1 MRIFYIYFMRCC
13 RIVICGKAVIAKLWS
28 GYYRCIQFT
37 SMHYVSSRLMGF
49 PSNCANCEADPSLC
63 FLYDYNVLVADD
75 VVISR
80 CCFMR
85 KQETWLSNMHKSNM
99 HKSNMHLS
107 NQLANHKRFVFPN
120 YGNYTLWK
128 YSLTSEYL
136 REIIKNYQKITLK
149 FFVFILH
156 ILLTNNSEN
165 KKIVIR
171 NDM

>member
-49 PSNCANCEADPSLC
+49 PSNCAYCEADPSLLC

-85 KQETWLSNMHKSNM
+85 KQETWLSNVY
-99 HKSNMHLS
+99 KSNMHLS
-107 NQLANHKRFVFPN
+107 NQLANHKRFVFSSYEN
-120 YGNYTLWK
+120 YKLWK

-136 REIIKNYQKITLK
+136 REIIRNYQKITLK
-149 FFVFILH
+149 
-156 ILLTNNSEN
+156 
-165 KKIVIR
+165 
-171 NDM
+171 